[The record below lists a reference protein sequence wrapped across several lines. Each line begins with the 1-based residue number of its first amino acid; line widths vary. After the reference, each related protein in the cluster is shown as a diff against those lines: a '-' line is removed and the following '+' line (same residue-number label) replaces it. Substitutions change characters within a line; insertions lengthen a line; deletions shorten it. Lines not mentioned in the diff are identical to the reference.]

1 MWFLYVCICVGVGVD
16 VDVGVN
22 MDMNNKGNERTFL
35 RNSMNPD
42 GPDDQV

>member
-1 MWFLYVCICVGVGVD
+1 MWFLYVSIGVG
-16 VDVGVN
+16 VGVN
-22 MDMNNKGNERTFL
+22 MDMNNKGNKRTFL